1 MTLDNTW
8 FEEGFR
14 DSPYMAI
21 LRGLGLDRTIELAEL
36 AWAAGIALVE
46 VPVQTSGD
54 LETLEVLAAKARSA
68 GRCVGAG
75 TILTTDQLEAVK
87 HAGGSFVVTPDFD
100 LDVVQA
106 AADISLPILPGVATA
121 TDVARAVRAGLTWLK
136 MFPAASLGS
145 DWLRQIHGPFPTVRF
160 IATGGMTPRNA
171 PEFLRQGA
179 SGVAIGSAVSD
190 LIVGS

>member
-8 FEEGFR
+8 FEKQFE

-21 LRGLGLDRTIELAEL
+21 FRGLGLDRTLELADL
-36 AWAAGIALVE
+36 AWAAGITLVE
-46 VPVQTSGD
+46 VPVQNSGD
-54 LETLEVLAAKARSA
+54 LETIEVLAAKARSA

-75 TILTTDQLEAVK
+75 TILTSDQLKTVK
-87 HAGGSFVVTPDFD
+87 QAGARFVVTPDFN

-106 AADISLPILPGVATA
+106 AADIGLPILPGVATA
-121 TDVARAVRAGLTWLK
+121 TEVARAVRAGLTWLK
-136 MFPAASLGS
+136 MFPAANLGS

-160 IATGGMTPRNA
+160 IATGGITPRNA

-179 SGVAIGSAVSD
+179 SGVAIGSAVAD